1 MRLLNLSQTHCLIIT
16 IMTINTNRP
25 TITYENVSLLKGGET
40 SYLNASNNAS
50 SIKLIPLVQDFS
62 FNFDTKTEDIL
73 TLGNTFYSKR
83 INRYDVDVNLDITIF
98 ETFEDIFSGFFSGT
112 ALLSDLN
119 KDVSFYSLIG
129 KKKNFDSFSDADETI
144 NFGNAFIENFSMSQS
159 KNEFLSSKYSYSCSN
174 VNAEQLVS
182 NDISNP
188 AIDLT
193 GTQLQNL
200 TATLPD
206 VQSILDA
213 QSNLQNKIY
222 PAHKTN
228 ISISGIQ
235 SEDIFLVKPDMVQ
248 DFNLSIPFDR
258 KKIFKIGKKY
268 PIQRRFVDTTEGSIS
283 ISCITSEFVVNGN
296 DSNLK
301 TFLNENDSYV
311 IDLNFLSEGSQAQN
325 FQISGAR
332 LKSNSHSVSLS
343 QNLNSSFSFDFNPID
358 FKRP

>member
-1 MRLLNLSQTHCLIIT
+1 
-16 IMTINTNRP
+16 MTINANRP
-25 TITYENVSLLKGGET
+25 TITYENVSLLKGGAT

-62 FNFDTKTEDIL
+62 FNFDTKTEDVL

-83 INRYDVDVNLDITIF
+83 LNRYDVDVNLDVTLF
-98 ETFEDIFSGFFSGT
+98 ETFEDMFSGFFSGT
-112 ALLSDLN
+112 ALLNDLN
-119 KDVSFYSLIG
+119 DDVSFYSLIG
-129 KKKNFDSFSDADETI
+129 KKKNSDNFSDADETI
-144 NFGNAFIENFSMSQS
+144 NFGNAFIESFSMSQS

-174 VNAEQLVS
+174 INAQQLVS
-182 NDISNP
+182 NNITNP

-206 VQSILDA
+206 VQSILNA

-222 PAHKTN
+222 PSYNTN

-235 SEDIFLVKPDMVQ
+235 SEDIFLVKADMVQ

-268 PIQRRFVDTTEGSIS
+268 PIQRRFVDTTEGSLS
-283 ISCITSEFVVNGN
+283 VSCIDSEFVVNGN
-296 DSNLK
+296 NSNLK
-301 TFLNENDSYV
+301 TFLNENDSFV
-311 IDLNFLSEGSQAQN
+311 IDLKFLSEGSQAQD

-332 LKSNSHSVSLS
+332 LNSNSHSVSLG
-343 QNLNSSFSFDFNPID
+343 QNLSSTFSFDFNPTD

>member
-1 MRLLNLSQTHCLIIT
+1 
-16 IMTINTNRP
+16 MTINANRP
-25 TITYENVSLLKGGET
+25 TITYENVSLLKGGAT
-40 SYLNASNNAS
+40 SYSNASNSAS

-62 FNFDTKTEDIL
+62 FNFDTKTEDVL

-83 INRYDVDVNLDITIF
+83 LNRYDVDVNLDVTLF
-98 ETFEDIFSGFFSGT
+98 ETFEDMFSGFFSGT
-112 ALLSDLN
+112 ALLNDLN
-119 KDVSFYSLIG
+119 DDVSFYSLIG
-129 KKKNFDSFSDADETI
+129 KKKNSDNFSDADETI
-144 NFGNAFIENFSMSQS
+144 NFGNAFIESFSMSQS

-174 VNAEQLVS
+174 INAQQLVS
-182 NDISNP
+182 NNITNP

-206 VQSILDA
+206 VQSILNA

-222 PAHKTN
+222 PSYNTN

-235 SEDIFLVKPDMVQ
+235 SEDIFLVKADMVQ

-268 PIQRRFVDTTEGSIS
+268 PIQRRFVDTTEGSLS
-283 ISCITSEFVVNGN
+283 VSCIDSEFVVNGN
-296 DSNLK
+296 NSNLK
-301 TFLNENDSYV
+301 TFLNENDSFV
-311 IDLNFLSEGSQAQN
+311 IDLKFLSEGSQAQD

-332 LKSNSHSVSLS
+332 LNSNSHSVSLG
-343 QNLNSSFSFDFNPID
+343 QNLNSTFSFDFNPTD